1 MKKIIILVFAA
12 SMIFSCSKTDN
23 SKVLATIDN
32 EKITIEEFNKD
43 LDKIP
48 VNMKM
53 IVATQSGKKNYLDKM
68 IIKKLLLREAKKE
81 NIEKEKEFQDRLNEI
96 KEQLV
101 LETLLKKKINLDSQI
116 TEEDMKKYYE
126 KNKETFKRER
136 EINTR
141 HILLNTEEEARQIK
155 DKLAK
160 GEDFAE
166 LARRYSIDP
175 SAKASGGE
183 IGFHP
188 KGSLLPEYEDAAFK
202 LKKVGQ
208 TSGIVKTKFGYH
220 IIKLEGIKP
229 PSYVP
234 YEEVK
239 DYIKQKLAQEKQ
251 TQALEK
257 YITDLKQSAKITI
270 NEDLLKDAR
279 PEVPEKQE
287 KTEKTDTQPKPEKK
301 TEPAAKNK

>member
-301 TEPAAKNK
+301 TEPAAKK

>member
-160 GEDFAE
+160 GEDFVE